1 MWWLWIVL
9 IVAALA
15 FLAYEIWGTS
25 KGGTWLGNQ
34 IAGWSL
40 STQGI

>member
-15 FLAYEIWGTS
+15 FLAYEIWGTN
-25 KGGTWLGNQ
+25 TWLGNQ

-40 STQGI
+40 STQGV